1 MNFFK
6 ATTIAAVRKDGKIAM
21 AGDGQVTFGEN
32 MIMKHKARKIRLLY
46 HDTVL
51 VGFAGAAADAFTL
64 FERFERKL
72 EEYRG
77 HLDRAAVELV
87 KEWRT
92 DRVIRNLEALILV
105 ANSEKMLLISGAGDI
120 IEPDQDVIA
129 IGSGGAY
136 ALAAAKALL
145 KHSQLSAKEIALE
158 ALKIAAEIC
167 VYTNDQIYVIE
178 LPAEEGAHESGTN
191 S

>member
-1 MNFFK
+1 
-6 ATTIAAVRKDGKIAM
+6 
-21 AGDGQVTFGEN
+21 
-32 MIMKHKARKIRLLY
+32 
-46 HDTVL
+46 
-51 VGFAGAAADAFTL
+51 
-64 FERFERKL
+64 
-72 EEYRG
+72 
-77 HLDRAAVELV
+77 
-87 KEWRT
+87 
-92 DRVIRNLEALILV
+92 
-105 ANSEKMLLISGAGDI
+105 MLLISGAGDI

-145 KHSQLSAKEIALE
+145 KHSQLAAKEIALE

-167 VYTNDQIYVIE
+167 VYTNDQIYVME